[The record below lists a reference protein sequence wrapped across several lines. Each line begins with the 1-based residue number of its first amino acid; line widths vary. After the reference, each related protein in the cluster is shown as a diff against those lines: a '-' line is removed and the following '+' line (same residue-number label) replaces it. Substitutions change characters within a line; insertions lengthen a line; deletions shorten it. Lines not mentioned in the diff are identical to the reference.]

1 MTSSLSEAD
10 FGVLG
15 SRYSDA
21 TSHAVVPVADF
32 RKVKELDLRVCV
44 CVPSGMLWEK
54 CRILYG
60 DVRLEHSSHVELM
73 NK

>member
-32 RKVKELDLRVCV
+32 RQVKDLDLRVCMCAYCHAV
-44 CVPSGMLWEK
+44 GKMQNTIWRCTAGAQLS
-54 CRILYG
+54 C
-60 DVRLEHSSHVELM
+60 
-73 NK
+73 